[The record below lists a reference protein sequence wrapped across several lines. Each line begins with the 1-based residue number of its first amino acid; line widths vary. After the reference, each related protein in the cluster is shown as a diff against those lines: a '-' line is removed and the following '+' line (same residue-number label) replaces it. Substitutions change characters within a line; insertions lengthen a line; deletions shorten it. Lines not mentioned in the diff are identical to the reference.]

1 MSVSNRKRR
10 KISLQPRSLS
20 RALARAGQVQARE
33 RILPSDPRIILIQRI
48 PIFRSIRSDV
58 LQCLMNESRIVRI
71 PKGEF
76 FFRQG
81 DQASSLFVL
90 ESGLARVSK
99 TGDAQR
105 FDLGFIHEGECFGE
119 VAWID
124 QSTRSANVIADND
137 CLAVEIP
144 SAALDSV
151 SDYDPAQYTLI
162 LANLARG
169 LCWRLRRTDEKL
181 IRLGALLQI
190 AVPAMPSEDPAA
202 VVSGQDSQPLEWPAL
217 FPV

>member
-20 RALARAGQVQARE
+20 RAMARAVQVQPRE
-33 RILPSDPRIILIQRI
+33 RILPCDPRIILIQRI
-48 PIFRSIRSDV
+48 PIFRGVRSDV
-58 LQCLMNESRIVRI
+58 LQCLMNESRIVRV
-71 PKGEF
+71 PKGEY

-81 DQASSLFVL
+81 DPASSLFVL
-90 ESGLARVSK
+90 ESGLARVNK
-99 TGDAQR
+99 TGDDQS

-124 QSTRSANVIADND
+124 QSSRSANVIADND
-137 CLAVEIP
+137 CLAVDIP

-162 LANLARG
+162 LGNLARG

-190 AVPAMPSEDPAA
+190 AVPAATSEAA
-202 VVSGQDSQPLEWPAL
+202 AEVVTGQDSQPLEWPAL